1 MYSPRCSYGVRLP
14 YILTLSV
21 PHLSSRTFEPRV
33 HCAHL
38 NMKSGCADVSPRIF
52 IRKEFY
58 QMKTETVILDP
69 ARPDVT
75 LTSYILPGCR
85 PAMIVLPG
93 GGFCELASYE
103 GDPIAVH
110 FMAKGFNAFVL
121 RYTIGQPQSFFP
133 RPLTDVSAAIVN
145 VRKNAEKYCID
156 PDGIFVE
163 GTSAGGYLAGAI
175 GAMWHRDFAKSS
187 PDMEYGANRPNGVIL
202 SYAVTS
208 TAEGIRNPCMNN
220 LVTDEY
226 GEEAVSIERHVDE
239 KSVPAFIWHSFLDGC
254 VDPRNALV
262 LADSYVRAKVPCEL
276 HLYSD
281 GAHGIGLGVPGEG
294 NSEFYPRAHRW
305 ADESAEWALGL
316 YAAR

>member
-1 MYSPRCSYGVRLP
+1 
-14 YILTLSV
+14 
-21 PHLSSRTFEPRV
+21 
-33 HCAHL
+33 
-38 NMKSGCADVSPRIF
+38 MKSGCADVSPRIF

-85 PAMIVLPG
+85 PAMLVLPG
-93 GGFCELASYE
+93 GGFYALVSHE
-103 GDPIAVH
+103 GDPFAIR
-110 FMAKGFNAFVL
+110 FMAEGFNAFVL
-121 RYTIGQPQSFFP
+121 NYSIGKPKSFFP
-133 RPLTDVSAAIVN
+133 RPLTDVSAAIVHI
-145 VRKNAEKYCID
+145 RENAEKYCID
-156 PDGIFVE
+156 PDKLFVI
-163 GTSAGGYLAGAI
+163 GSSAGGYLAGAI
-175 GAMWHRDFAKSS
+175 GAMWHCDFAKSS

-202 SYAVTS
+202 TYGVVS
-208 TAEGIRNPCMNN
+208 TREDIRCFCFDN
-220 LVTDEY
+220 LVTEEY
-226 GEEAVSIERHVDE
+226 GEQAVSLERYVDE
-239 KSVPAFIWHSFLDGC
+239 KSAPAFIWHSFPDEC

-262 LADSYVRAKVPCEL
+262 LAEAYVRAKVPCEL

-305 ADESAEWALGL
+305 ADEAAEWALGL